1 MKMNVHPHKR
11 ICSIRT
17 QVWMVVLALVV
28 IVSTVPALLAQS
40 SSSGEGNP
48 GVAGGSADQNPNSA
62 GGAQPT
68 QAAAPATPAATD
80 GSSLGPYTF
89 HSQFEVGYRFA
100 SGVGGNDQMYRS
112 QVNLYEGA
120 RLFNSYV
127 SLRSTP
133 GVGLFDRFDLSL
145 NNWGDP
151 YGTARLNVSRS
162 DLYELR
168 ASFRDMNYY
177 NFISTLDN
185 QLLGQGNTFSQHN
198 LNTDYRNTDI
208 ELRLF
213 PTHKIVPFVGY
224 SRSTS
229 TGPGFTTVEST
240 GNEFLLQTQWRY
252 AADEY
257 RGGVQFN
264 LSTLNLTV
272 EEGYRYL
279 KNDTMVTSAGQPQGN
294 ENNPVYLGTPI
305 TLTSLNRGYHG
316 RVKLPTSRILAKFTP
331 FQNLRMTAR
340 YSYTMGD
347 VDSDFSEIRT
357 GNFVSLTDFL
367 VYSTAADGFNG
378 RAKSPNHNGAFLIEY
393 QPFSRIKFTDN
404 VDVLDYH
411 VSGAGL
417 LSTLYL
423 NETSL
428 FGPGTSSSKTITD
441 LLNTQFAYNQ
451 VRNQGEAEFDFGHGL
466 AVRVGHRYTYVKVD
480 SNDSEDQNSVDAVVN
495 TRIVGMVY
503 RPGPWLRVGFD
514 YENNSSNR
522 AITRTDLFDYDSLN
536 VDWRVG
542 SWKGLSVSG
551 RFTAR
556 QNSDPANDISYN
568 GRDHNYSGSLNYD
581 PSERI
586 SIGLDYSLADLFSD
600 MLIVVPQNLQET
612 SSIFNE
618 RYSGIGGRLALTI
631 YHGNKI
637 ELGYRGII
645 NRGTYPIDYHQPY
658 ASLWIPL
665 GSSKLAFKPTWQYY
679 RYIQKLGTLENYQT
693 NLVTL
698 SLVYSR

>member
-1 MKMNVHPHKR
+1 MIMNVRSHKR
-11 ICSIRT
+11 ASASRT
-17 QVWMVVLALVV
+17 QVWMAVLALVL

-40 SSSGEGNP
+40 SSSGESNP
-48 GVAGGSADQNPNSA
+48 GVAGVSADQNPNSA
-62 GGAQPT
+62 DGAQGS
-68 QAAAPATPAATD
+68 QAAAPAKPAATD

-100 SGVGGNDQMYRS
+100 SRVGGNDQMYRS

-120 RLFNSYV
+120 RLFNSYM

-145 NNWGDP
+145 NNLGDP

-162 DLYELR
+162 DLYDLR
-168 ASFRDMNYY
+168 ASYRDMNYY
-177 NFISTLDN
+177 HFISTFDN

-198 LNTDYRNTDI
+198 LNTDYRNTDV

-213 PTHKIVPFVGY
+213 PTHRIVPFVGY

-272 EEGYRYL
+272 EEGYRFL
-279 KNDTMVTSAGQPQGN
+279 KNDTMITSAGQPQGN

-305 TLTSLNRGYHG
+305 TLTSLNGGYHG

-347 VDSDFSEIRT
+347 VDSDMGEIRT
-357 GNFVSLTDFL
+357 GSFVDLNDFL
-367 VYSTAADGFNG
+367 AYSTAADGFNG
-378 RAKSPNHNGAFLIEY
+378 RAKSPNHNGALLVEY
-393 QPFSRIKFTDN
+393 LPFSRLKLTDN

-423 NETSL
+423 NASSI
-428 FGPGTSSSKTITD
+428 FGPGPSSSKTVTD
-441 LLNTQFAYNQ
+441 LLNTQFAYSQ
-451 VRNQGEAEFDFGHGL
+451 VRNQAEAELDLGHGF
-466 AVRVGHRYTYVKVD
+466 AVRAGHRYTYVKVD
-480 SNDSEDQNSVDAVVN
+480 SDDSEDVNSVDAAVN
-495 TRIVGMVY
+495 TAIVGMVY
-503 RPGPWLRVGFD
+503 RPGSWLRLGLDF
-514 YENNSSNR
+514 ENNTTNR

-536 VDWRVG
+536 LDWRIG
-542 SWKGLSVSG
+542 SWKGFSASG

-556 QNSDPANDISYN
+556 HNSDPASDISYKA
-568 GRDHNYSGSLNYD
+568 RDHNYSASLNYD

-618 RYSGIGGRLALTI
+618 RYSGIGGRIALTV
-631 YHGNKI
+631 YRGTKV

-645 NRGTYPIDYHQPY
+645 NRGTFPIDYHQPY
-658 ASLWIPL
+658 ASFWIPL
-665 GSSKLAFKPTWQYY
+665 GSSKLAFKPAWQYY